1 MPGGLPGGGM
11 LNFRIDRRITSTP
24 GKVRSKFKMF
34 HLSKAKDAQN
44 QDSADICGG
53 NQRLSASENR
63 VAMENRN

>member
-1 MPGGLPGGGM
+1 M
-11 LNFRIDRRITSTP
+11 NFAVFASKLLRTFTDNFNA

-44 QDSADICGG
+44 QDFADICGG